1 MQAVAARCAPAASLC
16 REHSG
21 SSLTTVPCL
30 ALKPSSETDGGGKKT
45 PHRDRGACVS
55 MRELIIKEASHLVF
69 LACMVF
75 ENSDEY
81 QSTGSLLLKISYF
94 QRQVK

>member
-1 MQAVAARCAPAASLC
+1 M
-16 REHSG
+16 
-21 SSLTTVPCL
+21 
-30 ALKPSSETDGGGKKT
+30 
-45 PHRDRGACVS
+45 S

-81 QSTGSLLLKISYF
+81 QSTGSSLLKIIFNDKLNDKDSCLSGSPELVGSF
-94 QRQVK
+94 LLVG